1 MAEFHRHDGPSP
13 TVLIG
18 LSIALLFGGLGTGVA
33 IGGMMPLPYGPA
45 AAVQRYLQAQPL
57 ALHIMAVAVFG
68 SSVLL
73 AVYAATVGSR
83 LRWLGV
89 TGAGPTIAVVAGTL
103 ASGSLAVTGLLGWLM
118 SRPEITSDAAVAR
131 ALYLLTFLIGGP
143 GHVAALGML
152 VAGIAAAGVLPR
164 LTARAGVAIA
174 ALCET
179 TTLVLAWTALGP
191 VLPVAR
197 VAALAWLLVVGVQLP
212 RSRDGA
218 VRSL

>member
-1 MAEFHRHDGPSP
+1 MAEPQRHGGTSP
-13 TVLIG
+13 TVLAA
-18 LSIALLFGGLGTGVA
+18 LSFALLFGGLGTGVA
-33 IGGMMPLPYGPA
+33 IGGMMPLPYGSA
-45 AAVQRYLQAQPL
+45 AAVQRYVQAQPL

-73 AVYAATVGSR
+73 AVYVATVGSR

-89 TGAGPTIAVVAGTL
+89 TGAGPAIALVGGTL
-103 ASGSLAVTGLLGWLM
+103 ASGSLAMTGLLGWLM
-118 SRPEITSDAAVAR
+118 SRPEITGDAAVAR

-164 LTARAGVAIA
+164 LTVWAGIAIA

-191 VLPVAR
+191 MLPVAR
-197 VAALAWLLVVGVQLP
+197 VAAMAWLLAIGIWLP
-212 RSRDGA
+212 TRR
-218 VRSL
+218 RHPILEP

>member
-1 MAEFHRHDGPSP
+1 MAEPHRHDGPSP

-73 AVYAATVGSR
+73 AVYAATVSSQ

-89 TGAGPTIAVVAGTL
+89 SGAGPTIAVVGGTL
-103 ASGSLAVTGLLGWLM
+103 ASGGLASTGLLGWLM
-118 SRPEITSDAAVAR
+118 SRPDIAGDARLGR
-131 ALYLLTFLIGGP
+131 ALYYLTFLVGGP
-143 GHVAALGML
+143 AHLVALGIL
-152 VAGIAAAGVLPR
+152 IAGFAAAGRLPR
-164 LTARAGVAIA
+164 ATAWSGVAIA
-174 ALCET
+174 TLCET

-191 VLPVAR
+191 MLPVAR
-197 VAALAWLLVVGVQLP
+197 VAALAWLLVVAIQLP
-212 RSRDGA
+212 TRRDGA
-218 VRSL
+218 VPSS